1 MPRQMVDLDAA
12 TGSRMIH
19 ITYLVRLCLLLA
31 RRITGP
37 GPRFCGLQY
46 QRFRCSRSRELLRF
60 KPAAESPPPTAG
72 DSVGAPSEIENKV
85 VLN

>member
-46 QRFRCSRSRELLRF
+46 QRSRRSRSRELLRF
-60 KPAAESPPPTAG
+60 TPAAESPPPTAG
-72 DSVGAPSEIENKV
+72 DGVGAPSEIENKV